1 MMALLINQV
10 LREWYFSSDGD
21 QTEQA
26 EVYYYFGSFSRSLL
40 SMFEITL
47 ANWPTACRVLMDNVH
62 EAFMIYALIHKML
75 LGFAVIGVI
84 NAVFIQETFRC
95 AIADDA
101 VMVAQTKQKQHVHRT
116 RMEKLFAEADENFDN
131 KIDVDEWQKVCKDE
145 WVQVWLSSQD
155 LGY

>member
-1 MMALLINQV
+1 MSTALKNSISILTWSCILLVVVHLMMALLMNQV
-10 LREWYFSSDGD
+10 LREWYFDAQRAD

-75 LGFAVIGVI
+75 LGFAVVGVI
-84 NAVFIQETFRC
+84 NAVFIQE
-95 AIADDA
+95 
-101 VMVAQTKQKQHVHRT
+101 
-116 RMEKLFAEADENFDN
+116 
-131 KIDVDEWQKVCKDE
+131 
-145 WVQVWLSSQD
+145 
-155 LGY
+155 